1 MAFVSNANEIASFKS
16 YKLVDDENGKKFLGY
31 ASNELEERQ
40 IDWTTLFRRN
50 PGIYAEWRL
59 KMKLLPYQHYMLWQM
74 FNAQVTFDMC
84 SRNSAKT
91 YVLGLGAVIRCMLFP
106 NTEVVITAST
116 IDQANKMIE
125 RKIRDEIIMK
135 HSEVLRHFME
145 LGMIQI
151 KRDNDIAIVLF
162 PFNGSSIRVL
172 AMVDSSR
179 GERATWLIL
188 EEAMQL
194 KKHIISSVFN
204 PMRRP
209 RQIDFLRTNE
219 EFKKNKRWIEQA
231 KVTYITS
238 NRYKADWAY
247 KEFTNCVSGYYMSK
261 RISYKVFAFDIFN
274 VIEEGLK
281 TEEYLLESLRNDPE
295 IIIKQ
300 ELYNEAIGEAE
311 DSFFAYKYFNNNQII
326 EKAFI
331 PPTNIDLYVQKDL
344 GNIEKQD
351 NEIRLVI
358 TDYAFANTTSNQKN
372 DNTIILLMSLHWKGN
387 RFERHIDYIEGHPAS
402 DSLGAADRA
411 RELFWDYQADYF
423 IPDIRSGGETLFNRM
438 TMPWDK
444 EKVLGSRK
452 VCGLTVSTERD
463 LQVVPDNKIQDLI
476 DRTVDKNALPCI
488 IPMIGTA
495 DLNAQMWVELKK
507 QLESNNIKFL
517 ISCQEKQTQLE
528 DSGEYFDMTSE
539 EFAQTMLPYG
549 QVESLITEAINLS
562 AEFKDGR
569 VKLRE
574 PRSMTKDRAV
584 CLAYGNYIAS
594 KIENK
599 YNQSAYD
606 EVIDYENIQLVW

>member
-91 YVLGLGAVIRCMLFP
+91 YVLGLGAVICCMLFP

-311 DSFFAYKYFNNNQII
+311 DSFFSYKYFNNNQII
-326 EKAFI
+326 EKAFV
-331 PPTNIDLYVQKDL
+331 PPSNIDLYVQKDL
-344 GNIEKQD
+344 GNAEKQD
-351 NEIRLVI
+351 NEIRLVV

-444 EKVLGSRK
+444 EKVLDNRRA
-452 VCGLTVSTERD
+452 CGLTVSTERD

-488 IPMIGTA
+488 VPMIGTA

-528 DSGEYFDMTSE
+528 DSGQYFEMTSE
-539 EFAQTMLPYG
+539 EFAQAMLPYG

-606 EVIDYENIQLVW
+606 EVIDYKNIQLVW

>member
-1 MAFVSNANEIASFKS
+1 MAFVSNANEIASFKT
-16 YKLVDDENGKKFLGY
+16 YKLINDDDGKKILGY
-31 ASNELEERQ
+31 ASNEVEEKQ
-40 IDWTTLFRRN
+40 IDWTTLFRYN

-188 EEAMQL
+188 EEVVQL

-295 IIIKQ
+295 IIVRQ

-311 DSFFAYKYFNNNQII
+311 DSFFSYKYFNNNQII

-331 PPTNIDLYVQKDL
+331 PPSNIDLYVQKDL
-344 GNIEKQD
+344 GNTEKQD
-351 NEIRLVI
+351 DEIRLVI

-411 RELFWDYQADYF
+411 RELFWDEHYC
-423 IPDIRSGGETLFNRM
+423 PLL
-438 TMPWDK
+438 W
-444 EKVLGSRK
+444 
-452 VCGLTVSTERD
+452 
-463 LQVVPDNKIQDLI
+463 
-476 DRTVDKNALPCI
+476 
-488 IPMIGTA
+488 
-495 DLNAQMWVELKK
+495 
-507 QLESNNIKFL
+507 
-517 ISCQEKQTQLE
+517 
-528 DSGEYFDMTSE
+528 
-539 EFAQTMLPYG
+539 
-549 QVESLITEAINLS
+549 
-562 AEFKDGR
+562 
-569 VKLRE
+569 
-574 PRSMTKDRAV
+574 
-584 CLAYGNYIAS
+584 
-594 KIENK
+594 
-599 YNQSAYD
+599 
-606 EVIDYENIQLVW
+606 

>member
-1 MAFVSNANEIASFKS
+1 MSRSNFTVYDEIAIMKKS
-16 YKLVDDENGKKFLGY
+16 SLD
-31 ASNELEERQ
+31 Q
-40 IDWTTLFRRN
+40 I
-50 PGIYAEWRL
+50 
-59 KMKLLPYQHYMLWQM
+59 
-74 FNAQVTFDMC
+74 FD
-84 SRNSAKT
+84 
-91 YVLGLGAVIRCMLFP
+91 GMLFP
-106 NTEVVITAST
+106 RQPNYL
-116 IDQANKMIE
+116 NKPE
-125 RKIRDEIIMK
+125 YA
-135 HSEVLRHFME
+135 
-145 LGMIQI
+145 G
-151 KRDNDIAIVLF
+151 
-162 PFNGSSIRVL
+162 
-172 AMVDSSR
+172 
-179 GERATWLIL
+179 
-188 EEAMQL
+188 
-194 KKHIISSVFN
+194 
-204 PMRRP
+204 
-209 RQIDFLRTNE
+209 
-219 EFKKNKRWIEQA
+219 NKRWLEESKSIYLTSSKFKFQWWY
-231 KVTYITS
+231 KLWTDCVT
-238 NRYKADWAY
+238 
-247 KEFTNCVSGYYMSK
+247 GYYTDK
-261 RISYKVFAFDIFN
+261 RSRYGVFATDFFDNIDN
-274 VIEEGLK
+274 GLK
-281 TEEYLLESLRNDPE
+281 TWGDYRRAKRTNDDMSFRMEYL
-295 IIIKQ
+295 
-300 ELYNEAIGEAE
+300 NEAIGNAE
-311 DSFFAYKYFNNNQII
+311 NAFYRLQDFKNNQVI
-326 EKAFI
+326 EQSFV
-331 PPTNIDLYVQKDL
+331 PPTNIDLYTLRNL
-344 GNIEKQD
+344 GNTEKQD
-351 NEIRLVI
+351 DEIRLVI

-372 DNTIILLMSLHWKGN
+372 DNTIILLMSLHWKSN

-444 EKVLGSRK
+444 EKVLGDRK
-452 VCGLTVSTERD
+452 ACGLTVSTERD

-606 EVIDYENIQLVW
+606 EAIDYENIQLVW